1 MIAQTQYAAPIKNP
15 KPNSTK
21 NNVEFFII
29 RFSPNLLLSFLL
41 NINYHILVEEE
52 TKSKGVKMENREQ
65 TPLRN
70 ELERELEMSLR
81 RLFRTL
87 RKGLNEVYSDYI
99 PSNEFAVLQT
109 LFIQSPLMASEIA
122 NELKV
127 SSSHITAVTDRL
139 VGKNYIQRV
148 RSDSDRRIVYLEITE
163 DGREI
168 ARKMDN
174 IKNNYLEKKFAALTD
189 EDIKR
194 MIDSSIKLLD

>member
-1 MIAQTQYAAPIKNP
+1 
-15 KPNSTK
+15 
-21 NNVEFFII
+21 
-29 RFSPNLLLSFLL
+29 
-41 NINYHILVEEE
+41 
-52 TKSKGVKMENREQ
+52 MENREQ
-65 TPLRN
+65 SQERN
-70 ELERELEMSLR
+70 NLERDLEMSLR

-168 ARKMDN
+168 AKKMDD
-174 IKNNYLEKKFAALTD
+174 IKNRYLGEKFSNLTD
-189 EDIKR
+189 EEMKR
-194 MIDSSIKLLD
+194 MIASSTKLLD

>member
-1 MIAQTQYAAPIKNP
+1 
-15 KPNSTK
+15 
-21 NNVEFFII
+21 
-29 RFSPNLLLSFLL
+29 LLSFLL

-70 ELERELEMSLR
+70 DLERELEMSLR

-189 EDIKR
+189 GDIKR
-194 MIDSSIKLLD
+194 MIESSTKLLD

>member
-1 MIAQTQYAAPIKNP
+1 MIAQTQYAAPIKKPNP
-15 KPNSTK
+15 KSTK

-29 RFSPNLLLSFLL
+29 NFPSNLLLSFLL
-41 NINYHILVEEE
+41 NINYHILIEE
-52 TKSKGVKMENREQ
+52 TKSKGVKMENRGQ
-65 TPLRN
+65 SQGRN

-109 LFIQSPLMASEIA
+109 LYNQSPLMASEIA

-139 VGKNYIQRV
+139 VVKNYIQRV

-163 DGREI
+163 DGKEI
-168 ARKMDN
+168 AKKMDE
-174 IKNNYLEKKFAALTD
+174 IKNKYLEKSLLT
-189 EDIKR
+189 
-194 MIDSSIKLLD
+194 